1 MITRLKNRLRR
12 FRKEDAGA
20 LYSLEFLVLLP
31 ALTFPL
37 LFGVEL
43 TTHSNRQF
51 QLDRG
56 LEVTTREIRLNT
68 GFTFTHEQI
77 KGAICANSG
86 GLAECDSRL
95 RLEMVPMDPRNYA
108 GLPRVADCVN
118 VAQPVNPV
126 RGWSLGQQHQLMVM
140 RACYKYDPF
149 SASFGMGNLFATDNT
164 DELGTM
170 VSMSAFVQE
179 PQ

>member
-1 MITRLKNRLRR
+1 MITRLKTRLRR

-31 ALTFPL
+31 VLVFPL

-68 GFTFTHEQI
+68 AYNFTHDQI
-77 KGAICANSG
+77 KTAICANTG
-86 GLAECDSRL
+86 GLSDCDSRL
-95 RLEMVPMDPRNYA
+95 RLEMVAMNPRNYA
-108 GLPRVADCVN
+108 GLPNVADCIDSAEDVR
-118 VAQPVNPV
+118 PV

-140 RACYKYDPF
+140 RACYRYDPF
-149 SASFGMGNLFATDNT
+149 SASFGLGNIFATDNT

-179 PQ
+179 PE